1 MREGIIPVRDVNEN
15 INITIRKHFVKFGIF
30 LDQEKERRNATDFID
45 KLKIKT
51 PSLEQLVGNLSGG
64 NQQKVILAR
73 LLSIETKV
81 IIMDEP
87 TRGIDVGTKS
97 EIYRLIYKLAESGKA
112 IILVSSE
119 LPEVL
124 GISDRVII
132 MRDGQKVKELDRADV
147 SEKRVIH
154 FALPV
159 YSKQN
164 AISQEEGK
172 SYD

>member
-1 MREGIIPVRDVNEN
+1 
-15 INITIRKHFVKFGIF
+15 
-30 LDQEKERRNATDFID
+30 
-45 KLKIKT
+45 
-51 PSLEQLVGNLSGG
+51 
-64 NQQKVILAR
+64 VILAR

-132 MRDGQKVKELDRADV
+132 MRDGQKVKELDRANV
-147 SEKRVIH
+147 SEKKVLH

-164 AISQEEGK
+164 AISQEEGR

>member
-15 INITIRKHFVKFGIF
+15 INITVRKHFVKFGIF
-30 LDQEKERRNATDFID
+30 LDQVKERQNATDFID

-51 PSLEQLVGNLSGG
+51 PSLEQLVINLSGG

-73 LLSIETKV
+73 FLSIETKV

-97 EIYRLIYKLAESGKA
+97 EIYRLIHKLAESGKA

-124 GISDRVII
+124 GISDRVIV
-132 MRDGQKVKELDRADV
+132 MRDGQKITELDHADV
-147 SEKRVIH
+147 TEKKVLH
-154 FALPV
+154 FALPKNN
-159 YSKQN
+159 KQN
-164 AISQEEGK
+164 RIS
-172 SYD
+172 